1 MLIAAALNNT
11 SSYAALHVPMPAEG
25 IRRSSSWLCRTGR
38 AKQFAGVR
46 IISSTK
52 RCDVAENTHRE
63 LVELTVTCAQQSRI
77 TMARDVS
84 EELWEMAKSYQR
96 RAAALDEGK
105 LPNIGDPPPNW
116 TAHRD

>member
-1 MLIAAALNNT
+1 MFRCPQKGYVVQAPGCAELGERNSSQGFALYHQQSDAT
-11 SSYAALHVPMPAEG
+11 
-25 IRRSSSWLCRTGR
+25 
-38 AKQFAGVR
+38 
-46 IISSTK
+46 
-52 RCDVAENTHRE
+52 VAEKTHRE
-63 LVELTVTCAQQSRI
+63 LVELTVTCAQRSRI

>member
-1 MLIAAALNNT
+1 LIAAALNNT

-38 AKQFAGVR
+38 AKHHQQSDA
-46 IISSTK
+46 T
-52 RCDVAENTHRE
+52 VAEKTHRE